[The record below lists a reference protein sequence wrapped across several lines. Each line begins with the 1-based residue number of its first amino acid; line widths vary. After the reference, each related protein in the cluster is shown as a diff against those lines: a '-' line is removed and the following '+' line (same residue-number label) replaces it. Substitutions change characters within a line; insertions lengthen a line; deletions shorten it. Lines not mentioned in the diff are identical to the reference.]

1 MTSWVLIFSLPFNKN
16 PFKVFYTKVVIN
28 YIILA
33 HKEPYQLCRLVER
46 LSSPHTFIYVHID
59 LNVNISPFEAALKGM
74 QNVIFLPLEKRVAST
89 WGSPGIV
96 KATLNAIEEVI
107 RDNRHGYTIL
117 ISGQCYP
124 IKSNDCI
131 YSFLKENYGYNFIEG
146 FELPDPR
153 WTNSE
158 VRMQYY
164 AFFLSSKR
172 GDILTVPSFLSL
184 SFKDSRN
191 KRLIKKYLKIVFRCP
206 IKLIVLFKKRKFPKK
221 LKPYGGMQ
229 WWALPLE
236 TLKFIFNFVVE
247 NPNYLKYHLYT
258 LYPDEIFFQ
267 TIVHNYFT
275 KISGPPTFSP
285 WPGDDTSSSPQT
297 LTTKH
302 FDLLK
307 KRKELFARKFD
318 YNIDT
323 KILDLID
330 SVLLHEM

>member
-1 MTSWVLIFSLPFNKN
+1 M
-16 PFKVFYTKVVIN
+16 VIN

-33 HKEPYQLCRLVER
+33 HKEPDQLCRLVER

-59 LNVNISPFEAALKGM
+59 LNVNISPFEAALKSK
-74 QNVIFLPLEKRVAST
+74 QNVIFLPEEKRVASV
-89 WGSPGIV
+89 WASSGIV

-107 RDNRHGYTIL
+107 RDNCHGYTVL

-124 IKSNDCI
+124 IKSNKYI

-146 FELPDPR
+146 FKLPDSR
-153 WTNSE
+153 WPSSYI
-158 VRMQYY
+158 RMHHY
-164 AFFLSSKR
+164 AFFMSSKR
-172 GDILTVPSFLSL
+172 EDFIAAPSFLDL
-184 SFKDSRN
+184 SFKDLLN
-191 KRLIKKYLKIVFRCP
+191 KNLIKKYCKIFFQYPLKSV
-206 IKLIVLFKKRKFPKK
+206 VLFKKRRFPKR

-236 TLKFIFNFVVE
+236 TLKFISRFVAE
-247 NPNYLKYHLYT
+247 NPDYRNYHLFT
-258 LYPDEIFFQ
+258 LFADEVFFQ

-275 KISGPPTFSP
+275 KISSPPTFSP
-285 WPGDDTSSSPQT
+285 WPGDDSHSSPQT

-318 YNIDT
+318 CRVDT
-323 KILDLID
+323 CVLDLID
-330 SVLLHEM
+330 TMILREEVK